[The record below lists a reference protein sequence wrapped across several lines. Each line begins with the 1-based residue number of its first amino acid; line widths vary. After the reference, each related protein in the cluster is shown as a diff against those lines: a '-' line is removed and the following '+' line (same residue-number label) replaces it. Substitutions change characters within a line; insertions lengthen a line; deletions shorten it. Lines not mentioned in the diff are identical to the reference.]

1 LKGKQVT
8 IWKLVT
14 ALVLAGII
22 LGILRLML
30 PWIIVVLIAIAALIE
45 NKLKTKKG
53 TE

>member
-1 LKGKQVT
+1 VSV
-8 IWKLVT
+8 WKLVT

-30 PWIIVVLIAIAALIE
+30 PWFVVVAVAILALIE